1 MLYAN
6 FGELN
11 MRKNINKISDKGVP
25 SASVVERI
33 SQEDSSIPNKIST
46 STKRIKASSL
56 TPVTQVGTEKQNKK
70 EKPRKVK
77 MIRDSFTMP
86 ENEYNLLGEL
96 KKKCLET
103 GVHVKKSELI
113 RAGLINLSRLNKS
126 LLLKAVERVEVIKTG
141 RPKA

>member
-1 MLYAN
+1 
-6 FGELN
+6 
-11 MRKNINKISDKGVP
+11 MRKNINKINDKEMP
-25 SASVVERI
+25 AASVVERI
-33 SQEDSSIPNKIST
+33 SQEDSNIANKIST

-56 TPVTQVGTEKQNKK
+56 APVTQVGTEKQNKK

>member
-1 MLYAN
+1 
-6 FGELN
+6 

>member
-1 MLYAN
+1 
-6 FGELN
+6 
-11 MRKNINKISDKGVP
+11 MRKNINKINDKGMP
-25 SASVVERI
+25 SASLVERI

-46 STKRIKASSL
+46 STKRIKASPL
-56 TPVTQVGTEKQNKK
+56 TPVTQVDTEKQNKK

>member
-1 MLYAN
+1 MK
-6 FGELN
+6 
-11 MRKNINKISDKGVP
+11 KNINKINDKGMAA
-25 SASVVERI
+25 ASVVERI

-70 EKPRKVK
+70 EKPSKVK